1 MVVKTCPSLLKNEES
16 GIEGIEDSK
25 CLEVLVMG
33 CFLSLPLQVKNWDI
47 DKYDLC
53 SDKYYLEDLHLRNP
67 PAFTALT

>member
-33 CFLSLPLQVKNWDI
+33 CFLSLPLQVKN
-47 DKYDLC
+47 
-53 SDKYYLEDLHLRNP
+53 
-67 PAFTALT
+67 